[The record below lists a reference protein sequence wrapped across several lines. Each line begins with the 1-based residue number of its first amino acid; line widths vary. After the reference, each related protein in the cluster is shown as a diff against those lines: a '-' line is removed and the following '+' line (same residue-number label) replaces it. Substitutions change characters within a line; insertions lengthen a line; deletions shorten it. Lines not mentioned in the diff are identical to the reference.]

1 VEREHDSPMA
11 TTQQRPPGQAAE
23 EVLPTF
29 SRPRQGPLHHLRRI
43 PNPVFAWLL
52 MVPSLIFLGGFTVFP
67 AISALWNSL
76 QEPGIDGGIGPAY
89 YEQMMGDAVFRRSLF
104 NNLLFSFITVP
115 VSIAVAMLM
124 AVLVNKKLRGRGL
137 LRLAYFTPAMLPV
150 VAAAAIWLFFYQPN
164 FGALNTIARWLG
176 FEGQNWLGNPSTVLP
191 ALMVMM
197 IWHQAGLFMLFYLA
211 GLQLISPELDEASQL
226 EGSGRWYHFRRVT
239 FPLLMPTTLFTS
251 IVGLANS
258 FKQVDFIFVMTQG
271 GPNNASNMLLYYIW
285 QTTFP
290 QRRPEYAAAITVVL
304 VLILIVLALIQIR
317 LFERRIHY
325 R

>member
-1 VEREHDSPMA
+1 
-11 TTQQRPPGQAAE
+11 
-23 EVLPTF
+23 
-29 SRPRQGPLHHLRRI
+29 LRRI

-52 MVPSLIFLGGFTVFP
+52 LFPAVIFLGGFTVYP
-67 AISALWNSL
+67 ALTAVWNSL
-76 QEPGIDGGIGPAY
+76 QEPGISGGIGPAY
-89 YEQMMGDAVFRRSLF
+89 YEQMLDDVVFRRSLV

-115 VSIAVAMLM
+115 VSLAIAMFM
-124 AVLVNKKLRGRGL
+124 AVLVNKKIRGRAG
-137 LRLAYFTPAMLPV
+137 LRLAYFTPAMLPI

-164 FGALNTIARWLG
+164 FGVINEIARGLG
-176 FEGQNWLGNPSTVLP
+176 FEGQNWLGDPTTVLP
-191 ALMVMM
+191 ALMIMM
-197 IWHQAGLFMLFYLA
+197 IWHQAGFFMLFYLA

-239 FPLLMPTTLFTS
+239 FPLLMPTTLFAS

-271 GPNNASNMLLYYIW
+271 GPNNASSMLLYYIW
-285 QTTFP
+285 QSTFP

-304 VLILIVLALIQIR
+304 VLILVVLALTQIR